1 MYSTWLITGNACE
14 CVYSKILGTDFFF
27 FFTVRMEVKP
37 AVAAVIHC
45 DVSEMGS

>member
-1 MYSTWLITGNACE
+1 MH
-14 CVYSKILGTDFFF
+14 SKILGNVFSFFL
-27 FFTVRMEVKP
+27 FTVRIEVKP